1 MKFGSWYKGDGKCFF
16 SVWAPLKENM
26 AVKIF
31 SPEERLVKLNKDS
44 KGYWQ
49 AEVDNIYP
57 GTRYMYQINDVDNR
71 ADPASHF
78 QPEDV
83 HGPSEV
89 VDHNSFTWQD
99 SDWKYLPIE
108 EMVLYELHVGTFTPE
123 GTFDA
128 IIPRLNRLKELGV
141 NTLSLMPV
149 AQFPGSRNWGYD
161 GVYLFGVHNSYGGPD
176 GLKRLVNACHQRQMA
191 VVLDVVYNHFG
202 PEGNYLGEFCP
213 YYTEKYVTPWGR
225 ANNFDDFYSS
235 EVREF
240 FCQNSLYWLEHYH
253 IDGLRLDAVHAI
265 YDMSA
270 YTFLAELAEKV
281 DDLSRRLRKKH
292 YVIAESNLNDTKHIR
307 PVSVGGFGLDA
318 QWLDDFHHSL
328 RTLITGDLSGYY
340 EDFGKIEHLVKSYRE
355 GFVYSG
361 QYSKYRKRLHGNSSV
376 KRPGKQFVVYCQNHD
391 QVGNRMLGERL
402 STLVSFEALK
412 LTAAAYILSPF
423 VPMLFM
429 GEEYGE
435 EAPFLYFISHMDK
448 GLVEAVREGR
458 KEEFKSFEWKGEP
471 PDPQSEET
479 FKKST
484 LNWEKQ
490 FQDKHKTVWDFYK
503 RLLELRRKMP
513 ALKHLDKDNLE
524 AIGMYRERFI
534 TLRRWHGDNQVLIL
548 MNFNDASLTLTV
560 PVPEGNWKK
569 LLDSSENSWMG
580 PGENKLPE
588 VLDSTRQLTFCPF
601 CCVVYEQVLLS

>member
-1 MKFGSWYKGDGKCFF
+1 MKFGSWYKGGGKCFF
-16 SVWAPLKENM
+16 SVWAPLKENV

-31 SPEERLVKLNKDS
+31 SPQERLVNLSKDS
-44 KGYWQ
+44 KGCWQ
-49 AEVDNIYP
+49 AEVDNVYP
-57 GTRYMYQINDVDNR
+57 GTRYMYQINGVDNR
-71 ADPASHF
+71 PDPASHF

-89 VDHNSFTWQD
+89 VDHNAFIWQD
-99 SDWKYLPIE
+99 RGWKYLPLE
-108 EMVLYELHVGTFTPE
+108 EMVLYELHVGTFTLE

-128 IIPRLNRLKELGV
+128 VIPRLDRLRELGV
-141 NTLSLMPV
+141 NTLSLLPV

-161 GVYLFGVHNSYGGPD
+161 GAYLFGVQSSYGGPD

-225 ANNFDDFYSS
+225 ANNFDDAYSS
-235 EVREF
+235 EAREF

-270 YTFLAELAEKV
+270 YPFLEELAARVE
-281 DDLSRRLRKKH
+281 DLSKRLRKKH
-292 YVIAESNLNDTKHIR
+292 YLIAESNLNDTKHIR
-307 PVSVGGFGLDA
+307 PRSVGGFGLDC

-340 EDFGKIEHLVKSYRE
+340 EDFGKIEHLAKSYRE

-361 QYSKYRKRLHGNSSV
+361 QYSKYRKRHHGNSSV
-376 KRPGKQFVVYCQNHD
+376 ARLGEQFVVFCQNHD

-458 KEEFKSFEWKGEP
+458 KDEFKSFSWKGEP
-471 PDPQSEET
+471 PDPQSEDT
-479 FKKST
+479 FKRST

-490 FQDKHKTVWDFYK
+490 FQGKHKTLWDFYK
-503 RLLELRRKMP
+503 RLLELRRTMP
-513 ALKHLDKDNLE
+513 ALKHLDKENLE
-524 AIGMYRERFI
+524 ATAMPRERFI
-534 TLRRWHGDNQVLIL
+534 TLRRWHGDSQILML
-548 MNFNDASLTLTV
+548 MNFNDAPLTLTV
-560 PVPEGNWKK
+560 PVPEGTWKK
-569 LLDSSENSWMG
+569 LLDSSESSWIG
-580 PGENKLPE
+580 PGGNEIPGI
-588 VLDSTRQLTFCPF
+588 LDTSTQITFGPF
-601 CCVVYEQVLLS
+601 CCIVYEQVLPS